1 MWIISFMFRSNP
13 QVMQFHYDVE
23 ERARK
28 QFIKAKDWSP
38 HDRTAEIE
46 DDYNSQAAIRID
58 DIAGIF
64 LTDVAKEMVAKKKD
78 VASMR
83 KAQIMGEKEAMQSV
97 GQMIAPAN
105 KSEFLS

>member
-1 MWIISFMFRSNP
+1 MFRSNP

-23 ERARK
+23 DRARK
-28 QFIKAKDWSP
+28 QFAKAKNWEPSL
-38 HDRTAEIE
+38 RAAEIE
-46 DDYNSQAAIRID
+46 DDYNSEAIIRID

-83 KAQIMGEKEAMQSV
+83 KAQMMGEKEAMQSL
-97 GQMIAPAN
+97 GQMIAPAS
-105 KSEFLS
+105 KPEFLS